1 MKTGTIALQVS
12 IAVPVVVVSALC
24 LHGCSGKTEDA
35 EFPPVPDYADAGMWY
50 ESSYGEGE
58 QSALKADVFYVAP
71 TCIWDWKDGDGNV
84 CHVMNV
90 EDEGQREKVA
100 SSMFLGESLF
110 GGDCRFYSPYYRQIT
125 MESWMEP
132 EETIEERY
140 ATAHR
145 DVVSAFRYYMDNMNC
160 GRPFFLAGHS
170 QGAKAVIELLKHT
183 LTEGERA
190 RLLACYAFGFN
201 VTGEEL
207 EEYPSLKPA
216 EGATDLGVLVCY
228 NSVSSPEAVSP
239 AFADTEVCINPVNW
253 SVDETPAPASM
264 NPGSVFFNDDRTSDT
279 LFRQVGA
286 VIDED
291 IHAVVINGLNDEDY
305 FIPSVASLFPK
316 GNYHIYEINLYFLS
330 LQQNIRDR
338 IEAYCGRGGQGD

>member
-1 MKTGTIALQVS
+1 MLRHI
-12 IAVPVVVVSALC
+12 
-24 LHGCSGKTEDA
+24 
-35 EFPPVPDYADAGMWY
+35 GM
-50 ESSYGEGE
+50 
-58 QSALKADVFYVAP
+58 L
-71 TCIWDWKDGDGNV
+71 
-84 CHVMNV
+84 
-90 EDEGQREKVA
+90 
-100 SSMFLGESLF
+100 
-110 GGDCRFYSPYYRQIT
+110 SPL
-125 MESWMEP
+125 S
-132 EETIEERY
+132 
-140 ATAHR
+140 
-145 DVVSAFRYYMDNMNC
+145 